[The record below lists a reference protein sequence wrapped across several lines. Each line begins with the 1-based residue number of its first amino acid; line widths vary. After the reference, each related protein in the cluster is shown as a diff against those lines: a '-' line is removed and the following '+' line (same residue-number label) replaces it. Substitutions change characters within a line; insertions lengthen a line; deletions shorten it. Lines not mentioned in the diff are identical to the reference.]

1 MAIFRPTRPPRH
13 GSEAAAAPVAASGSV
28 LRRSVPNWG
37 RRVLDTRVEGPAQQ
51 YFPAGRGIVLGVS
64 MAELASHMS
73 RVVDGDRHLIVQY
86 WLIRLTMTGG
96 QSSFAV
102 LCTARQL
109 RGGSL
114 VSQESEIAGLGSNP
128 AAARALYGQ
137 LVGGAALPIHL

>member
-1 MAIFRPTRPPRH
+1 
-13 GSEAAAAPVAASGSV
+13 
-28 LRRSVPNWG
+28 
-37 RRVLDTRVEGPAQQ
+37 
-51 YFPAGRGIVLGVS
+51 
-64 MAELASHMS
+64 MAELASHMR

-137 LVGGAALPIHL
+137 LVGGAALPIHLRDVVGDGRDAGEGAQPVPRLATVRSTPRRA